1 MVQVDLSEVR
11 ELPNGTRVF
20 VECVGSEWYFED
32 KNNYETWNVKQDD
45 GLHYEHED
53 ENNTISFPY
62 YYDYSG
68 NNMDIICYVSEQR
81 IPSIVKY
88 MTGECIIQM

>member
-62 YYDYSG
+62 YYSG

-88 MTGECIIQM
+88 MTGECKIQM